1 MEDTFLHKGLRKKLV
16 EEIKQKGINDEKVLH
31 AINKV
36 PRHYFMDSSFVHF
49 AYKDQAFPIAANQTI
64 SQPYTVARQ
73 TQLLDI
79 RKGEKVLEIGTGSGY
94 QTAVLIELG
103 ARVFTIERHKIL
115 NITAQETLSKL
126 NYRPHFFYGDG
137 FEGLPSYAPFD
148 KIIVTAGAQDMP
160 VKLIEQLRIGGKLVI
175 PFGKT
180 NQQTMLLIEKISD
193 QEYTTT
199 EHGSFVFVPMLKGK
213 V

>member
-16 EEIKQKGINDEKVLH
+16 EEIKNKGIADEKVLN

-49 AYKDQAFPIAANQTI
+49 AYKDQAFPIAGNQTI

-73 TQLLDI
+73 TQLMNI
-79 RKGEKVLEIGTGSGY
+79 IKGEKVLEIGTGSGY
-94 QTAVLIELG
+94 QTAILLELG
-103 ARVFTIERHKIL
+103 ARVYTVERQKIL
-115 NITAQETLSKL
+115 NLNAQEILSKL
-126 NYRPHFFYGDG
+126 GYRPHFFYGDG

-160 VKLIEQLRIGGKLVI
+160 LKLIEQLKIGGKMVI
-175 PFGKT
+175 PFGK
-180 NQQTMLLIEKISD
+180 QDHQVMLLIEKKSE

-199 EHGSFVFVPMLKGK
+199 EHGAFVFVPMLKGK

>member
-16 EEIKQKGINDEKVLH
+16 EDIKQKGIVDERVLQ

-64 SQPYTVARQ
+64 SQPFTVAKQ

-79 RKGEKVLEIGTGSGY
+79 QKGEKVLEIGTGSGY
-94 QTAVLIELG
+94 QTAILLELG
-103 ARVFTIERHKIL
+103 ARVYTIERHKIL
-115 NITAQETLSKL
+115 NVTAQGILSNL
-126 NYRPHFFYGDG
+126 GYRPHFFYGDG

-160 VKLIEQLRIGGKLVI
+160 VKLIEQLKIGGKMVI
-175 PFGKT
+175 PFGK
-180 NQQTMLLIEKISD
+180 QDHQIMLLIEKKSN
-193 QEYTTT
+193 QEHSTS

>member
-1 MEDTFLHKGLRKKLV
+1 MDDTFLHKGLRKKLV
-16 EEIKQKGINDEKVLH
+16 EDIKQKGIDDEIVLN

-36 PRHYFMDSSFVHF
+36 PRHYFMDSSFMHF

-64 SQPYTVARQ
+64 SQPYTVAKQ

-79 RKGEKVLEIGTGSGY
+79 RKGEKILEIGTGSGY
-94 QTAVLIELG
+94 QTAILLELG
-103 ARVFTIERHKIL
+103 ARVYTIERHKIL

-148 KIIVTAGAQDMP
+148 KIIVTAGANDMP
-160 VKLIEQLRIGGKLVI
+160 LKLIEQLKIGGKMVI
-175 PFGKT
+175 PFG
-180 NQQTMLLIEKISD
+180 NLDHQIMLLVEKTSE
-193 QEYTTT
+193 QEYTST